1 MLDFI
6 VLGLIP
12 GTNIS
17 LSFTAIAIL
26 FSVAGLFVVK
36 NQHEHHKNTRQNRT
50 KANKIAEISL

>member
-17 LSFTAIAIL
+17 LSFTAIAVL
-26 FSVAGLFVVK
+26 FSIAGLFVIK
-36 NQHEHHKNTRQNRT
+36 NQHEHHKSTRQSRT
-50 KANKIAEISL
+50 KANKIANISL